1 MTDKPNTGRRWTA
14 NFATSPMPACADGV
28 NHGWPSHRPV
38 GLWTE
43 HKLGR
48 CITDWTCQVCGL
60 VVHVDSSD

>member
-1 MTDKPNTGRRWTA
+1 
-14 NFATSPMPACADGV
+14 MPACKDGV
-28 NHGWPSHRPV
+28 HHGWPSHRPV